1 MRRALE
7 CKRLPLQLQMRYPLS
22 TRSRGKRIAVRK
34 YFESGL
40 HSYATLMWAST
51 VPRHLH
57 VLRSQ
62 KLSSPDRLPKP
73 AMMRKRAC
81 GDHRT

>member
-1 MRRALE
+1 
-7 CKRLPLQLQMRYPLS
+7 
-22 TRSRGKRIAVRK
+22 
-34 YFESGL
+34 
-40 HSYATLMWAST
+40 MWAST

-73 AMMRKRAC
+73 AMMRNRAC
-81 GDHRT
+81 GDHRTVFLGASPKLYTSSHLVLKITALDGE

>member
-1 MRRALE
+1 M
-7 CKRLPLQLQMRYPLS
+7 
-22 TRSRGKRIAVRK
+22 RK
-34 YFESGL
+34 YFESGD

-62 KLSSPDRLPKP
+62 KESSPDRLPKP
-73 AMMRKRAC
+73 AMMRNRAC